1 MVEGPFLGYK
11 GVQELPSIGRA
22 SVCKAGTD
30 APIWRWTAAS
40 PKRLAVGERW
50 RKPGGEREDGHQA
63 LDGGGRL
70 GHPAGRRDRCGQS
83 SHDSPLLV
91 PTLETVSEALG
102 ALPEGT
108 SVHLDRGYD
117 SRLTRERLEDEPY

>member
-1 MVEGPFLGYK
+1 MDGCLTKAPCG
-11 GVQELPSIGRA
+11 GRKLEEA
-22 SVCKAGTD
+22 
-30 APIWRWTAAS
+30 
-40 PKRLAVGERW
+40 RW
-50 RKPGGEREDGHQA
+50 REGRWHQA

-91 PTLETVSEALG
+91 PALETVSEALG